1 MSETAW
7 VVLTGHYDDTEIV
20 CVYSEDDHES
30 AMKKCSENPDY
41 RLEQW
46 NIRENKNK

>member
-7 VVLTGHYDDTEIV
+7 VVLTGYYDDTEIV
-20 CVYSEDDHES
+20 AVFSEDDYDS
-30 AMKKCSENPDY
+30 AAEKCSENTDY

-46 NIRENKNK
+46 NIKER